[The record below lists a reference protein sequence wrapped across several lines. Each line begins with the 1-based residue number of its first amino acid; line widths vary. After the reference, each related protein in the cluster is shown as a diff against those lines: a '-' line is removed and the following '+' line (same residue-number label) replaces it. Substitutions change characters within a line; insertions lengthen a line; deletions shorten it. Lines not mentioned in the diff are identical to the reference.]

1 VPERPDRV
9 RLETNDVAFA
19 GAAVISTNDMRPGQT
34 LDIEGTLFTIV
45 NYQHVKPGKGQA
57 FVKTKLKNIK
67 SGAVVDRTF
76 RADEKVNL
84 AVLDKREMQ
93 YLYED
98 EAGLVFMDNESY
110 EQVHVDPDLLG
121 IARKFLKDG
130 TVCLIPVYEG
140 TPVGADLPV
149 TLELEITETEP
160 GLKGDRVAGA
170 LKPATLETGAT
181 VQVPLFVTVGDK
193 IKVDTRSGEYLS
205 RA

>member
-9 RLETNDVAFA
+9 PLETNDLAFA

-34 LDIEGTLFTIV
+34 LDIDGTLFTIV

-149 TLELEITETEP
+149 TVELEITETEP

-181 VQVPLFVTVGDK
+181 VQVPLFVTIGDK

>member
-1 VPERPDRV
+1 
-9 RLETNDVAFA
+9 
-19 GAAVISTNDMRPGQT
+19 VISTNDMRPGQT
-34 LDIEGTLFTIV
+34 LDIEGTLFTII

-121 IARKFLKDG
+121 VARKFLKDG

-149 TLELEITETEP
+149 TVELEITETEP

-181 VQVPLFVTVGDK
+181 VQVPLFVTIGDK
-193 IKVDTRSGEYLS
+193 IKVDTRSGEYQS